1 MATIL
6 FFVKLNISGLTP
18 PQLVERARALVIA
31 LTGNAAFPTP
41 TPTTAAITA
50 GADALEVAEA
60 AVINN
65 GGRQDYL
72 TRNVREREL
81 RDLITLLGSYVQVT
95 SGGDPE
101 KILSAGF
108 QTRKE
113 ATPIGLLPAPQNL
126 RALATTMP
134 GVIDLR
140 WERVRGRLIYVLQIN
155 TGDPL
160 VEVDWVNLVL
170 LGRNAYS
177 ATGLTSGKNISFRVQ
192 AIGAA
197 GPGPWSDPAIEKPK

>member
-1 MATIL
+1 MASIL
-6 FFVKLNISGLTP
+6 FFVKLAISGLTP
-18 PQLVERARALVIA
+18 AQLIERARALVIA
-31 LTGNAAFPTP
+31 LTGNADFPTP
-41 TPTTAAITA
+41 SPTLVALTAA
-50 GADALEVAEA
+50 ADALEAAEA
-60 AVINN
+60 AVLNN

-72 TRNVREREL
+72 ARNKREQEL

-108 QTRKE
+108 ATRKV

-126 RALATTMP
+126 RATASPLP

-140 WERVRGRLIYVLQIN
+140 WDRVRGRLIYMVELRDD
-155 TGDPL
+155 DPA
-160 VEVDWVNLVL
+160 VPPVWTSLVL

-177 ATGLTSGKNISFRVQ
+177 ATGLISGRNYSFRVT

-197 GPGPWSDPAIEKPK
+197 GPSPVSDIAVEKPK

>member
-1 MATIL
+1 MVTFL
-6 FFVKLNISGLTP
+6 FFVKLNISRLTP
-18 PQLVERARALVIA
+18 AKLIERARALVIA
-31 LTGNAAFPTP
+31 LTGNLSFPTP
-41 TPTTAAITA
+41 TPTTVAITA
-50 GADALEVAEA
+50 GADALELADA

-72 TRNVREREL
+72 ARNERMREL

-108 QTRKE
+108 QTRKV
-113 ATPIGLLPAPQNL
+113 AAPIGLLPAPKNL
-126 RALATTMP
+126 RAESTAMP

-140 WERVRGRLIYVLQIN
+140 WDRVRGRLIYVLEIN
-155 TGDPL
+155 LGDPL
-160 VEVDWVNLVL
+160 LEIDWKPLVL

-177 ATGLTSGKNISFRVQ
+177 AEGLTSGKFCSFRVR

-197 GPGPWSDPAIEKPK
+197 GPSPWSDTAIEKAK